1 MKWECTELSYKELK
15 PAVSKLNERL
25 TGILQWVAGET
36 LCPFKEKM
44 LRSGSLL
51 WRQEQKEE
59 ATCYQNVVSEIQF
72 HLDLYTKSTMSSWLS
87 EHQRPEKGSV
97 SEYDKC

>member
-44 LRSGSLL
+44 LRTGSLL

-59 ATCYQNVVSEIQF
+59 ATCYQKVVSEIEF
-72 HLDLYTKSTMSSWLS
+72 HLDLYTCYSLK
-87 EHQRPEKGSV
+87 EKKHY
-97 SEYDKC
+97 EFLAL